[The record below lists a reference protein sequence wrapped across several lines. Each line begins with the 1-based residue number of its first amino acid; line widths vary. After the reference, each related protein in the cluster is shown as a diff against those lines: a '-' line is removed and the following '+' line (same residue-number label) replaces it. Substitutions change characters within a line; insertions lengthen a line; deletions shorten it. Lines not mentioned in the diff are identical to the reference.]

1 MRKGKILKK
10 LFYTVKDIQELL
22 CYKESKARNVI
33 KELNDALVEE
43 ARKKGE
49 VMITYPGR
57 ISKKQFDKLLGV
69 EECEREN

>member
-1 MRKGKILKK
+1 MRPSRL
-10 LFYTVKDIQELL
+10 T
-22 CYKESKARNVI
+22 KARNVI

-57 ISKKQFDKLLGV
+57 ISKKHFDKLLGV
-69 EECEREN
+69 EECESEN